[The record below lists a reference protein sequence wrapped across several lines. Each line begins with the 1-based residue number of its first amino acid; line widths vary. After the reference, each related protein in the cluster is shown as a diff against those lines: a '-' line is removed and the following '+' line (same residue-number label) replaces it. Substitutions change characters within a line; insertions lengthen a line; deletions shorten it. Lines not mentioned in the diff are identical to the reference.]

1 MLKRGHKGTYH
12 RMSWR
17 HLNRYVNEFT
27 GRHNQRE
34 LDTLDQM
41 SQVVLGMNG
50 KRLRYTDLTG
60 RTA

>member
-1 MLKRGHKGTYH
+1 
-12 RMSWR
+12 MSWR

-41 SQVVLGMNG
+41 TQVVLGMNG
-50 KRLRYTDLTG
+50 KRLRYRDQA
-60 RTA
+60 RRAA